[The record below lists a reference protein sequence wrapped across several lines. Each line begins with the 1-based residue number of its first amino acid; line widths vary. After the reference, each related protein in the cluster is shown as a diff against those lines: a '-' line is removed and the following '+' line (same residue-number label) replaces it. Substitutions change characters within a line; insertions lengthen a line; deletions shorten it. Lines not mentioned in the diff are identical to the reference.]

1 VTRSEEPVDL
11 DAIAADDAMVE
22 RLRASIS
29 PSDAVVWG
37 DDDDTA
43 GDGEDLSYAL
53 LRALQLDVSAE
64 LDDAPA
70 VLPLVT
76 RRRAFGRTA
85 TVAALTAGVL
95 SLAGAA
101 AAATSSPG
109 DPMYGVRSAV
119 ASAVHDALDAITP
132 SEPAGSVADAP
143 AAATPTVTITPRGTA
158 VSATARSV
166 SAARQIEERLATA
179 DRLLDRGRATAAGEV
194 LDQAERRLPLVL
206 DAGQRSEY
214 QRQIDALRAR
224 ALATPKPPRGQ
235 QVTPR
240 EDRGKGEDKRDTPK
254 PSRSAAQ
261 VQRGQGGQQ
270 SPRPAPA
277 ERGNSELRLPQLP
290 SQAQAEEHGAP
301 RR

>member
-1 VTRSEEPVDL
+1 MTRSDEPFDL
-11 DAIAADDAMVE
+11 DAVAADDAMVE
-22 RLRASIS
+22 RLRTSVS
-29 PSDAVVWG
+29 PRDAVVWG
-37 DDDDTA
+37 DDDETA

-64 LDDAPA
+64 LDDAPS
-70 VLPLVT
+70 VLPLMT

-119 ASAVHDALDAITP
+119 ASAVHDALDAFTP
-132 SEPAGSVADAP
+132 SDGSAAEAP

-158 VSATARSV
+158 VSAAARSA
-166 SAARQIEERLATA
+166 SAARQIEERIATA
-179 DRLLDRGRATAAGEV
+179 ERLLDRGRATAAGEV
-194 LDQAERRLPLVL
+194 LDQAQRRLPLVL
-206 DAGQRSEY
+206 EAAQRAGY
-214 QRQIDALRAR
+214 QQQIQQLRAR
-224 ALATPKPPRGQ
+224 ALATAEPARGPQ
-235 QVTPR
+235 GGSGD
-240 EDRGKGEDKRDTPK
+240 DRGKSEEKRATPR

-261 VQRGQGGQQ
+261 VQRGQSGQQ
-270 SPRPAPA
+270 SPPAPPA
-277 ERGNSELRLPQLP
+277 ERGDSDVRLSHLPTQVQL
-290 SQAQAEEHGAP
+290 EENGAP